1 MTRRFDIGPL
11 LVALGA
17 VALLVSLFLDWYGDR
32 TAWDAF
38 ELTDLVLAGLALGA
52 LVVAVGMLVPE
63 APLPSRRWLAPL
75 AVAAAVVVI
84 AQILSPPP
92 QVGGAD
98 PQRGAWLGFGS
109 AIAMLAGAVLSL
121 ARVSFSVSFEGRD
134 TRRRVAA
141 VDHRPPPTETGS
153 IVARRPE
160 RATTTERIRP
170 AEDEP
175 GEAAPEPQGRRGR
188 RQS

>member
-17 VALLVSLFLDWYGDR
+17 AALLVSLFLDWYGNR
-32 TAWDAF
+32 TAWEAF
-38 ELTDLVLAGLALGA
+38 ELSDLLLAALALAA
-52 LVVAVGMLVPE
+52 LVTAVGMLVPE

-92 QVGGAD
+92 QVGSAN
-98 PQRGAWLGFGS
+98 PEQGAWLGFGG
-109 AIAMLAGAVLSL
+109 AMAMLAGTVLSL

-160 RATTTERIRP
+160 RATATTEPVRP
-170 AEDEP
+170 AEGDA
-175 GEAAPEPQGRRGR
+175 EAAEPQGRRGR
-188 RQS
+188 RQP